1 MVSTLYFSVNV
12 FPLKARAEKQLQ
24 VHYLRS
30 LAQCYIQR
38 NVSNTCPSI
47 TNNNDL
53 IPFRCGGTHVVHML
67 EHRFGLPT
75 LNEAKP
81 FTTNKEILEFNNGL
95 LIQVTNSKPVGNAV
109 HGETR
114 YF

>member
-1 MVSTLYFSVNV
+1 M
-12 FPLKARAEKQLQ
+12 
-24 VHYLRS
+24 
-30 LAQCYIQR
+30 
-38 NVSNTCPSI
+38 
-47 TNNNDL
+47 
-53 IPFRCGGTHVVHML
+53 HML

-75 LNEAKP
+75 LLNEAKP